1 VSARAEPERSD
12 SRLVLWLLTV
22 GAVAAL
28 GYASRF
34 GLAGEDTKPPKDA
47 LYRWDSVIGGL
58 VQFAIFLAIVLAI
71 SGASRERLALRRP
84 RSWRVALGL
93 AALIYVSSFVLLGL
107 LDQIFHGGDE
117 QGLTPDGWRSDRAAA
132 FVANFVVV
140 AVVAPIVEEL
150 LFRGIGFHLLERF
163 GRWPAIVTVGLSF
176 GLYHGLVNALPV
188 LALFGMGL
196 AWLRARTNSVYPGI
210 LVHAAFN
217 GVALIVA
224 VTYNH

>member
-1 VSARAEPERSD
+1 VSARAEPERSNA
-12 SRLVLWLLTV
+12 RLGFWLLTV
-22 GAVAAL
+22 GAVATL

-34 GLAGEDTKPPKDA
+34 GLTGEDTKPPKDA
-47 LYRWDSVIGGL
+47 LYRWDSVIGGV
-58 VQFAIFLAIVLAI
+58 VQFAIFLAIVIAI
-71 SGASRERLALRRP
+71 SGASRERLALRAP
-84 RSWRVALGL
+84 RSWGRAAGL
-93 AALIYVSSFVLLGL
+93 ATLVYISSFVVLGL
-107 LDQIFHGGDE
+107 LDQVFHGGRE
-117 QGLTPDGWRSDRAAA
+117 QGLTPDAWQPDRAAA
-132 FVANFVVV
+132 FVANFAVV

-163 GRWPAIVTVGLSF
+163 GRWPAILLVGLAF

-217 GVALIVA
+217 GLALILS